1 MRNLHPRDGWGR
13 YCIGP
18 LEIDLF
24 SWHPGSPDG
33 WEPLGAAQ
41 GQPCDGWEPLGVAQ
55 GQPCA
60 MLKVYGPCVYAP
72 TYTPPKVYKKSF
84 LRHESCGSTTLQ
96 IRGRLIYLISDI
108 LNS

>member
-41 GQPCDGWEPLGVAQ
+41 GQPCDGWEPLGAAQ

-72 TYTPPKVYKKSF
+72 TYTPPKV
-84 LRHESCGSTTLQ
+84 
-96 IRGRLIYLISDI
+96 
-108 LNS
+108 